1 MVDDL
6 IFSFMC
12 LIVRLELMLD
22 DLVDCEV
29 EGLFREVLLLKEEED
44 DIVLLKYVYFL
55 LESLNVLY
63 RSDF

>member
-6 IFSFMC
+6 IFSFMY

-63 RSDF
+63 RSDL

>member
-6 IFSFMC
+6 IFSFMY

-63 RSDF
+63 RSEF

>member
-6 IFSFMC
+6 IFSFMY